1 MAGGTMKP
9 NAEFRD
15 RLFKVAGAAPDRIV
29 EFSCDHIIPPE
40 NILPII
46 LTHGPQKQP
55 LLFNF
60 ENRLS
65 LVSAALNQRLYF
77 FLPKCN
83 FFC

>member
-15 RLFKVAGAAPDRIV
+15 RLFKMAGAESQRIV
-29 EFSCDHIIPPE
+29 EFSCDHIISPE
-40 NILPII
+40 NILPIV

-65 LVSAALNQRLYF
+65 LVRIA
-77 FLPKCN
+77 
-83 FFC
+83 

>member
-1 MAGGTMKP
+1 MKP
-9 NAEFRD
+9 NGEFRD
-15 RLFKVAGAAPDRIV
+15 RLFKVAGALPDRIV

-60 ENRLS
+60 ENRFT
-65 LVSAALNQRLYF
+65 LVSAALSQ
-77 FLPKCN
+77 
-83 FFC
+83 